1 MKKKI
6 LLILMFITMF
16 FIGNNNVFAR
26 CKVGD
31 NGCKDS
37 ILKLEQNDKNQTLSC
52 LYEVSLN
59 DGRKFYNY
67 IFYNPMQNQFEAGT
81 SIKDV
86 NKLETINISDNPFV
100 TEDARKELY
109 NGTCPSNS
117 YIDTNATNEICFDNN
132 GECKNDGKKY
142 NVGTNFN
149 KTKSS
154 TLVTPKKFELGT
166 KYSDTTLRGSCN
178 TDNKLLT
185 KYGNMCRYI
194 NSATNDTILLYYN
207 SNETYMIYNAVE
219 DNEKFA
225 LKNNEQYSYVTKVE
239 RDGIINKILNTKTK
253 HYNNYYNRI
262 TGLNSCPNSLTTFNH
277 SYYSDNI
284 FVNNYLLHNDKVVS
298 NNMYIYA
305 SKPEKEPNDIYKKP
319 AGNVTYYEEKNYNNN
334 FILSPCSEN
343 SNGALDPS
351 DVDCSLIDGVL
362 IDEINSIMA
371 IIRIA
376 IPIILIGLVT
386 YDFATAVFAGA
397 DDKVKKAK
405 DKAIKR
411 VIIAILIFFV
421 PTFVNVIFNIA
432 NDVWEDVNYEIC
444 GMELDD

>member
-81 SIKDV
+81 SIKNV
-86 NKLETINISDNPFV
+86 TKLETINISDNPFV

-117 YIDTNATNEICFDNN
+117 YIDTNKVLVLGENEICFDNN

-154 TLVTPKKFELGT
+154 TLVTPKNFELGT

-219 DNEKFA
+219 DNEKFV
-225 LKNNEQYSYVTKVE
+225 LKYNEQYSYTTKIE
-239 RDGIINKILNTKTK
+239 KDGVINKVLGRETK
-253 HYNNYYNRI
+253 HNNKYYNGI
-262 TGLNSCPNSLTTFNH
+262 SGLNSCPNSLVLYTH
-277 SYYSDNI
+277 SYNPK
-284 FVNNYLLHNDKVVS
+284 NNLSNAIHNDF
-298 NNMYIYA
+298 YIYA
-305 SKPEKEPNDIYKKP
+305 SKPSQEPDAGKIHNVDTETEVKK
-319 AGNVTYYEEKNYNNN
+319 YDNN

-343 SNGALDPS
+343 PNGALDPS